1 MEISQL
7 AVTLSLTPTRYGW
20 KAKKGDYICENP
32 GTIHTLWMGE
42 NSEVLFNVMGSIEF
56 FNEDNTLRETMDGF
70 SFWRMYLE
78 HCEQNGLTPNKN
90 LFY

>member
-1 MEISQL
+1 MNIQQCEM
-7 AVTLSLTPTRYGW
+7 TLSLISSRYGW

-56 FNEDNTLRETMDGF
+56 FNEDNALRETMDGF

-90 LFY
+90 LYY

>member
-1 MEISQL
+1 MKLIRS
-7 AVTLSLTPTRYGW
+7 RYGW
-20 KAKKGDYICENP
+20 KTNKGDYICENP

-56 FNEDNTLRETMDGF
+56 FNDDNTLRETMDGF

-78 HCEQNGLTPNKN
+78 HCEQNGLTPNKS